1 MSDSRDTAMGSRA
14 SGSRQR
20 PSTAASRH
28 GGHWLSTSPIRPPR
42 EALVIVV
49 GKLRSRKYT
58 DQNYVNR
65 TTGEPMTR
73 TVTEIQ
79 ADDIAISLR
88 CSAANVINGP
98 VGASQE
104 ATDAQDMDIA
114 KWNEPARRRAE
125 ARNGRGA

>member
-1 MSDSRDTAMGSRA
+1 
-14 SGSRQR
+14 
-20 PSTAASRH
+20 
-28 GGHWLSTSPIRPPR
+28 
-42 EALVIVV
+42 VIVV

-88 CSAANVINGP
+88 YSAANVINGP

-114 KWNEPARRRAE
+114 KWNELARRRAE